1 VDFRWKKCHGQN
13 EGGEKPCKRENWKG
27 FISGLQRSG
36 ANPSLVERQM
46 YIEEKEKPMRPVSR
60 SDGLQCSH
68 GHSCSEPWMYTG

>member
-1 VDFRWKKCHGQN
+1 MQKRKLEMFYFRVAKTWGKSIISTDVDRC
-13 EGGEKPCKRENWKG
+13 
-27 FISGLQRSG
+27 
-36 ANPSLVERQM
+36 RQM